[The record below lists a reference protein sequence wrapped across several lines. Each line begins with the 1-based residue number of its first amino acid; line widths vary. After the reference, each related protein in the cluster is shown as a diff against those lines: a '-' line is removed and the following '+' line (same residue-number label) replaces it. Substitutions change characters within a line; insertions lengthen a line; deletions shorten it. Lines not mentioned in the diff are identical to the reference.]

1 MISPEQQVVIDQ
13 LKGLTFDQT
22 LVDDHHKFTKHVI
35 QKARIFESY
44 EHKKTSAWAKR
55 SFETIVKNTY
65 DGLFAEYYLVNQL
78 EFKTDDH
85 KWKDLVSANGIKT
98 EVKTFAPG
106 GKQKH
111 IEHLQNNRKT
121 KYSFVIM
128 FERTGKSYRFDSA
141 WSYIDGEYEEIY
153 VD

>member
-22 LVDDHHKFTKHVI
+22 LVDEVGKFTKHVI

-44 EHKKTSAWAKR
+44 EHKKASVWEKR
-55 SFETIVKNTY
+55 DFPTIVKNTY
-65 DGLFAEYYLVNQL
+65 DGLFAEYYLVKHL
-78 EFKTDDH
+78 GFKTDPH
-85 KWKDLVSANGIKT
+85 KWKDLVSTNGVKT

-111 IEHLQNNRKT
+111 IKQLTEKRKT